1 MGGNLTARHV
11 QFCQTL
17 STPMHCAHRY
27 FAYRAVCLPCTAQI
41 SQIFKLETKGKS
53 TGTLLVCNLNKCLC
67 HASSTNMDTI
77 VDGLIVYKVANKHC
91 TPSMY
96 ILGDYLEIISI
107 AYNYS

>member
-1 MGGNLTARHV
+1 MVWEKVGDREKGGRGGEE
-11 QFCQTL
+11 
-17 STPMHCAHRY
+17 S
-27 FAYRAVCLPCTAQI
+27 TAQI

-53 TGTLLVCNLNKCLC
+53 TGTLLVSNLNKCLC

>member
-1 MGGNLTARHV
+1 MH
-11 QFCQTL
+11 TL
-17 STPMHCAHRY
+17 RSGDHTDLVILKIQIAI
-27 FAYRAVCLPCTAQI
+27 TAQI

-53 TGTLLVCNLNKCLC
+53 TGTLLVSNLNKCLC
-67 HASSTNMDTI
+67 HASFTNIDTI

-91 TPSMY
+91 TPSTY

>member
-1 MGGNLTARHV
+1 MTKQPFKFNIKWTHIGGKWLTSS
-11 QFCQTL
+11 CKI
-17 STPMHCAHRY
+17 
-27 FAYRAVCLPCTAQI
+27 RASHTAQI
-41 SQIFKLETKGKS
+41 SQILKLETKEKS

-96 ILGDYLEIISI
+96 ILGHYLEIISI
-107 AYNYS
+107 A